1 MEYIYE
7 YFEEIVKPTVDDFL
21 KDKTNIRK
29 GRLAA
34 IVLDHMRD
42 YRVIQLDIKSEKRVS
57 PTEVLLNEIKQECFD
72 LVLIRDVCNA
82 SKHCIL
88 RSYSKDQS
96 NVKNPRNLTKTSDI
110 RSEKNAGI
118 FGAPFGTSEALFGES
133 NQVYMKFDQEITL
146 KDKAVSSRFLH
157 ESINEVLEYWQKT
170 LY

>member
-42 YRVIQLDIKSEKRVS
+42 YRVIQLDIKSEKKVS

-82 SKHCIL
+82 SKH
-88 RSYSKDQS
+88 
-96 NVKNPRNLTKTSDI
+96 
-110 RSEKNAGI
+110 
-118 FGAPFGTSEALFGES
+118 
-133 NQVYMKFDQEITL
+133 
-146 KDKAVSSRFLH
+146 
-157 ESINEVLEYWQKT
+157 
-170 LY
+170 